1 MRISLAEFWSQL
13 PAEDGDASRAHAA
26 SCDCSQAELDLAA
39 LADGNLRSQDMPRL
53 AVHIAQCH
61 ACKMVLA
68 VLISNEQP
76 VTASGLLPV
85 QRVAAA
91 AARFVDGAD
100 AR

>member
-13 PAEDGDASRAHAA
+13 PSDLEDGSMAQDAP
-26 SCDCSQAELDLAA
+26 CDCSQAELDLAA
-39 LADGNLRSQDMPRL
+39 LADGNLPSEDIQRL
-53 AVHIAQCH
+53 AEHIAQCP

-76 VTASGLLPV
+76 VAASGLLPV
-85 QRVAAA
+85 QAVAVATSA
-91 AARFVDGAD
+91 LSPFVD